1 MRKSK
6 SFVFRN
12 ISISVVISIFI
23 AVAISLSSYFV
34 FSSILKD
41 DITKEAKKISTTW
54 AKELDVDMIQKAMK
68 EDSDS
73 EDQQKLM
80 GFFDNIS
87 KTNNKVAQAYVFS
100 SDIVDGNKTP
110 LVSAPTGLI
119 KALKESDVNIGDPYP
134 QPDVIVSAI
143 KKMKQEKA
151 MVSTKIYN
159 DSIGTWITELYPLK
173 DENGKIFAYFG
184 VDVNASLFHES
195 QVKLLQMTLFVF
207 LPVLILII
215 ILQVL
220 HTKKSFRPLE
230 ELVRG
235 LNEVGNGNFDINL
248 KVEKDDEFG
257 QIVKLF
263 NKVIH
268 NIEQLISKV
277 KETSAHI
284 NNATSVLHQGA
295 QQTEEDSIQ
304 ITRDIENMNQ
314 GMNTQKESISHTVIA
329 IDGVA
334 SSIQIIAGNSSD
346 VSSSSIEMNE
356 ITKEGSKSIN
366 NLAEQM
372 ETINTSF
379 KKTSNAIVQLKDRS
393 QSIQDFLTII
403 SSIADQTNLLALN
416 AAIEAARAGE
426 AGKGFSVVAEEVK
439 KLAEESR
446 GSTEMIAKIIEEI
459 QTDTDT
465 AAKLIELGNKDIVQG
480 VSIVQ
485 DTGKIFDKIQTY
497 TNEVAKD
504 ISEVSASAQEISA
517 NAEEITA
524 TSQELENI
532 SFTNKTISDS
542 ISEKMQA
549 QEENVNNMFNAS
561 NKLFELSGELEK
573 LVEILK
579 VK

>member
-80 GFFDNIS
+80 EFFDNIS

-263 NKVIH
+263 NKVIQ

-284 NNATSVLHQGA
+284 NNATTVLHQGA

-304 ITRDIENMNQ
+304 ITHDIENMNQ

>member
-1 MRKSK
+1 M
-6 SFVFRN
+6 
-12 ISISVVISIFI
+12 
-23 AVAISLSSYFV
+23 
-34 FSSILKD
+34 
-41 DITKEAKKISTTW
+41 
-54 AKELDVDMIQKAMK
+54 
-68 EDSDS
+68 
-73 EDQQKLM
+73 
-80 GFFDNIS
+80 
-87 KTNNKVAQAYVFS
+87 
-100 SDIVDGNKTP
+100 
-110 LVSAPTGLI
+110 
-119 KALKESDVNIGDPYP
+119 
-134 QPDVIVSAI
+134 
-143 KKMKQEKA
+143 
-151 MVSTKIYN
+151 
-159 DSIGTWITELYPLK
+159 
-173 DENGKIFAYFG
+173 
-184 VDVNASLFHES
+184 
-195 QVKLLQMTLFVF
+195 
-207 LPVLILII
+207 
-215 ILQVL
+215 L

-263 NKVIH
+263 NKVIQ

-284 NNATSVLHQGA
+284 NNATTVLHQGA

-304 ITRDIENMNQ
+304 ITHDIENMNQ

>member
-1 MRKSK
+1 MGKSK

-80 GFFDNIS
+80 EFFDNIS

-263 NKVIH
+263 NKVIQ

-284 NNATSVLHQGA
+284 NNATTVLHQGA

>member
-80 GFFDNIS
+80 EFFDNIS

-263 NKVIH
+263 NKVIQ

-284 NNATSVLHQGA
+284 NNATTVLHQGA

>member
-80 GFFDNIS
+80 EFFDNIS

-284 NNATSVLHQGA
+284 NNATTVLHQGA

-304 ITRDIENMNQ
+304 ITHDIENMNQ